1 MENKDRVHEMEF
13 EGKKYIFKIFP
24 KRLICINDNDSFIY
38 KNIDFQDEEIE
49 SLIVKKKIKIIKSKN
64 GDEIEIKY
72 DKEDIYDEIRLY
84 EKPNENIKKDKIERN
99 GKKFIKEL
107 INDNIYISFTENG
120 KTRRFKI
127 TQDNSDKEDI
137 EYEFE
142 LIAEGCDI
150 NIVNN
155 QLIIK
160 TIDKFV
166 MKKEKYNDN
175 DNDNYIDYYLSHLND
190 FEEFRKR
197 NEKLIKEVKSKQSI
211 IKNQSEIILKNLN
224 IMKDNAELIHF
235 PKERSQIQKDNGINM
250 DTMIISKLNDFK
262 LIDNKLYQIFEK
274 DVEYKLLYRAS
285 KDGDTAKVFK
295 EKCKDKNTLTIVN
308 TNDNAIFGGFTRVPW
323 DDSDEN
329 KDDEDA
335 FCFSADNKK
344 IYPLKKYCSAI
355 GCDKNSGPRFNYM
368 FMIPN
373 RFMFKGGD
381 LYPLNISHYNGQT
394 KDYELNKGKQYFT
407 VFELEVFKIKP
418 KN

>member
-13 EGKKYIFKIFP
+13 EGKKYIFIIFP

-84 EKPNENIKKDKIERN
+84 EKPNENIKKDTIERN

-127 TQDNSDKEDI
+127 TQDNSDKENI
-137 EYEFE
+137 EYDFEF
-142 LIAEGCDI
+142 IGEGCDI

-160 TIDKFV
+160 TIDKYV
-166 MKKEKYNDN
+166 MKKEKY
-175 DNDNYIDYYLSHLND
+175 NDNYIDYYLSHLND

-224 IMKDNAELIHF
+224 VMKDNAELINF
-235 PKERSQIQKDNGINM
+235 PKKRYPIQKDNGINM

-274 DVEYKLLYRAS
+274 DVDYKLLYRAS
-285 KDGDTAKVFK
+285 KDGDRAKVFK
-295 EKCKDKNTLTIVN
+295 EKCKDKNTLTIVQ
-308 TNDNAIFGGFTRVPW
+308 TNDNAIFGGFTRIPW
-323 DDSDEN
+323 DDSDKN

-335 FCFSADNKK
+335 FCFSVDNKK

-373 RFMFKGGD
+373 RFMNKEGE

>member
-127 TQDNSDKEDI
+127 TQDNSDKENI
-137 EYEFE
+137 EYDFEF
-142 LIAEGCDI
+142 IAEGCDI

-160 TIDKFV
+160 KIDKFV
-166 MKKEKYNDN
+166 MKKEKYN

-224 IMKDNAELIHF
+224 VMKDNAELIHF
-235 PKERSQIQKDNGINM
+235 PKKRSQIQKDNGINM

-295 EKCKDKNTLTIVN
+295 EKCKDKNTLTIVQ
-308 TNDNAIFGGFTRVPW
+308 TNDNAIFGGFTRIPW
-323 DDSDEN
+323 DDSDKN

-335 FCFSADNKK
+335 FCFSVDNKK

-373 RFMFKGGD
+373 RFMNKEGD

>member
-13 EGKKYIFKIFP
+13 GGKKYFFKIFP
-24 KRLICINDNDSFIY
+24 EKLICIFDNDSFFFKFKGI
-38 KNIDFQDEEIE
+38 KDEEIK
-49 SLIVKKKIKIIKSKN
+49 SLFVKKKIKNIKPKN
-64 GDEIEIKY
+64 RDELEIKY

-84 EKPNENIKKDKIERN
+84 EKPNENIKKSTTESN

-107 INDNIYISFTENG
+107 IDDNIYISFTENG

-127 TQDNSDKEDI
+127 TQDNSDKENI
-137 EYEFE
+137 EYDFE
-142 LIAEGCDI
+142 WIAEGCDI
-150 NIVNN
+150 NIDNN
-155 QLIIK
+155 KLIIK
-160 TIDKFV
+160 KIDSFA
-166 MKKEKYNDN
+166 MKKEEY
-175 DNDNYIDYYLSHLND
+175 NDNYIDYYLSHLND

-211 IKNQSEIILKNLN
+211 IKKSIEIILKNLN

-295 EKCKDKNTLTIVN
+295 EKCKDKNTLTIVL

>member
-1 MENKDRVHEMEF
+1 M
-13 EGKKYIFKIFP
+13 
-24 KRLICINDNDSFIY
+24 
-38 KNIDFQDEEIE
+38 
-49 SLIVKKKIKIIKSKN
+49 KKKIKNIKPKN
-64 GDEIEIKY
+64 RDELEIKY

-127 TQDNSDKEDI
+127 TQDNLDKKNI

-160 TIDKFV
+160 KIDKFV
-166 MKKEKYNDN
+166 MKKEKY
-175 DNDNYIDYYLSHLND
+175 NDNYIDYYLSHLND
-190 FEEFRKR
+190 FEEIRKR

-224 IMKDNAELIHF
+224 VMKDNAELIHF
-235 PKERSQIQKDNGINM
+235 PKKRSQIQKDNGINM

-274 DVEYKLLYRAS
+274 DVDYKLLYRAS

-308 TNDNAIFGGFTRVPW
+308 TNDNAIFGGFTRIPW
-323 DDSDEN
+323 DDSDKN

-335 FCFSADNKK
+335 FCFSVDNKK

-373 RFMFKGGD
+373 RFMNKEGE

>member
-24 KRLICINDNDSFIY
+24 KRLICINDNDSFFY

-197 NEKLIKEVKSKQSI
+197 NEKLIKEVKSKQSK

-224 IMKDNAELIHF
+224 VMKDNAELIHF
-235 PKERSQIQKDNGINM
+235 PKKRSQIQKDNGINM
-250 DTMIISKLNDFK
+250 DTMIISK
-262 LIDNKLYQIFEK
+262 
-274 DVEYKLLYRAS
+274 
-285 KDGDTAKVFK
+285 
-295 EKCKDKNTLTIVN
+295 
-308 TNDNAIFGGFTRVPW
+308 
-323 DDSDEN
+323 
-329 KDDEDA
+329 
-335 FCFSADNKK
+335 
-344 IYPLKKYCSAI
+344 
-355 GCDKNSGPRFNYM
+355 
-368 FMIPN
+368 
-373 RFMFKGGD
+373 
-381 LYPLNISHYNGQT
+381 
-394 KDYELNKGKQYFT
+394 
-407 VFELEVFKIKP
+407 
-418 KN
+418 

>member
-224 IMKDNAELIHF
+224 VMKDNAELIHF
-235 PKERSQIQKDNGINM
+235 PKKRYPIQKDNGINM

-308 TNDNAIFGGFTRVPW
+308 TNDNAIFGGFTRIPW
-323 DDSDEN
+323 DDSDKN

-335 FCFSADNKK
+335 FCFSVDNKK

-373 RFMFKGGD
+373 RFMNKEGD

>member
-224 IMKDNAELIHF
+224 VMKDNAEIIHF
-235 PKERSQIQKDNGINM
+235 PKKRYPIQKDNGINM

-295 EKCKDKNTLTIVN
+295 EKCKDKNTLTIVL
-308 TNDNAIFGGFTRVPW
+308 TNDNAKFGGFTRVPW

-335 FCFSADNKK
+335 FCFSVDNKK

-373 RFMFKGGD
+373 RFMNKEGD

>member
-24 KRLICINDNDSFIY
+24 KRLICINDNDSFFY

-49 SLIVKKKIKIIKSKN
+49 SLIVKKKIKIIKPKN
-64 GDEIEIKY
+64 RDELEIKY

-84 EKPNENIKKDKIERN
+84 EKPNENIKKDTIKSN

-127 TQDNSDKEDI
+127 TQDNSDKENI
-137 EYEFE
+137 EYYFE
-142 LIAEGCDI
+142 LIGEGCDI

-155 QLIIK
+155 QLIKKAIYS
-160 TIDKFV
+160 FV
-166 MKKEKYNDN
+166 MKKEKY
-175 DNDNYIDYYLSHLND
+175 NDNYIDYYLSHLND

-211 IKNQSEIILKNLN
+211 IKNQSEIILKNLYV
-224 IMKDNAELIHF
+224 MKDNAELIHF
-235 PKERSQIQKDNGINM
+235 PKKRYPIQKDNGINM

-295 EKCKDKNTLTIVN
+295 EKCKDKNTLTIVQ

-373 RFMFKGGD
+373 RFMNKEGD

>member
-1 MENKDRVHEMEF
+1 MENKDREHEIEF

-49 SLIVKKKIKIIKSKN
+49 SLIVKKKIKIIKPKD

-127 TQDNSDKEDI
+127 TQDNLDKKNI

-142 LIAEGCDI
+142 FIAEGCDI

-155 QLIIK
+155 KLIIK
-160 TIDKFV
+160 KIYSFA
-166 MKKEKYNDN
+166 MNKKKY
-175 DNDNYIDYYLSHLND
+175 NDNYIDYYLSHLND

-224 IMKDNAELIHF
+224 VMKDNAELIHF

-274 DVEYKLLYRAS
+274 DVDYKLLYRAS

-295 EKCKDKNTLTIVN
+295 EKCKDKNTLTIVQ
-308 TNDNAIFGGFTRVPW
+308 TNDNAIFGGFTRIPW
-323 DDSDEN
+323 DDSDKN

-335 FCFSADNKK
+335 FCFSVDNKK

>member
-1 MENKDRVHEMEF
+1 MENKDREHEIEF

-49 SLIVKKKIKIIKSKN
+49 SLIVKKKIKIIKTKN

-84 EKPNENIKKDKIERN
+84 EKPNENIKKDTIESN

-127 TQDNSDKEDI
+127 TQDNSDKENI

-142 LIAEGCDI
+142 LIGEGCDI

-160 TIDKFV
+160 KIDKFV
-166 MKKEKYNDN
+166 MKKEKY
-175 DNDNYIDYYLSHLND
+175 NDNYIDYYLSHLND

-224 IMKDNAELIHF
+224 VMKDNAELIHF
-235 PKERSQIQKDNGINM
+235 PKKRSQIQKDNGINM

-308 TNDNAIFGGFTRVPW
+308 TNDNAIFGGFTRIPW
-323 DDSDEN
+323 DDSDKN

-335 FCFSADNKK
+335 FCFSVDNKK

-381 LYPLNISHYNGQT
+381 LYPLNISHYNGQNE
-394 KDYELNKGKQYFT
+394 DYELNKGNQLFCVY
-407 VFELEVFKIKP
+407 ELEVFKIKP

>member
-1 MENKDRVHEMEF
+1 MENKDREHEIEF

-24 KRLICINDNDSFIY
+24 KRLICINDNDSFFY

-127 TQDNSDKEDI
+127 TQDNSDKEKI

-224 IMKDNAELIHF
+224 IMKDNAELINF
-235 PKERSQIQKDNGINM
+235 PKKRYPIQKDNGINM

-308 TNDNAIFGGFTRVPW
+308 TNDNAIFGGFTRMPW
-323 DDSDEN
+323 DDSDKN

-335 FCFSADNKK
+335 FCFSVDNKK

>member
-1 MENKDRVHEMEF
+1 MENKDREHEIEF

-24 KRLICINDNDSFIY
+24 KRLICINDNDSFFY

-49 SLIVKKKIKIIKSKN
+49 SLIVKKKIKIIKPKD

-127 TQDNSDKEDI
+127 TQDNSDKENI

-142 LIAEGCDI
+142 FIAEGCDI

-224 IMKDNAELIHF
+224 VMKDNAELIHF

-274 DVEYKLLYRAS
+274 DVDYKLLYRAS

-308 TNDNAIFGGFTRVPW
+308 TNDNAIFGGFTRIPW
-323 DDSDEN
+323 DDSDKN

-335 FCFSADNKK
+335 FCFSVDNKK

>member
-1 MENKDRVHEMEF
+1 MENKDREHEIEF

-127 TQDNSDKEDI
+127 TQDNSDKENI

-142 LIAEGCDI
+142 FIAEGCDI

-155 QLIIK
+155 KLILKKIYS
-160 TIDKFV
+160 FV

-295 EKCKDKNTLTIVN
+295 EKCKDKNTLTIVQ
-308 TNDNAIFGGFTRVPW
+308 TNDNAIFGGFTRIPW
-323 DDSDEN
+323 DDSDKN